1 MKVNR
6 TTLLGVALAIFAGA
20 LWLYWPSV
28 HGGFLAGM
36 DDDEYLRQAIRLKG
50 LTWDAVQWAFTST
63 QPYYHPLPRLSHLID
78 YQIWGTNAKG
88 HHVTGVV
95 LHALNTALVFGFLWT
110 LLGVAGAS
118 STTHERWALAIGVAV
133 VFAIHPL
140 QVETVAWMSGRTQLL
155 CTAFG
160 VGSLWV
166 YVAGARR
173 WIVWALFIAALLSKP
188 MAVSLPFAMLAL
200 DYFLVGQHEKPDY
213 GELLRRNATLMV
225 VGVAAAA
232 ATIITESRGG
242 GLLVPLEEV
251 RLSQRILLTL
261 QSLMFYPWKLV
272 WPPRLSPFYPR
283 PSNISL
289 LQPFVF
295 VSLLGVVV
303 FTALCLWRGRRAP
316 ALLAAWGAYVIFIL
330 PVSGLMQTGGQ
341 AVADRYAYIAMLPLL
356 LLAGGAAVW
365 LWRRSAAGIQVFLVC
380 LLMCELGF
388 FGLLTQHQIAIWHDD
403 ETLWRYEV
411 AQFPN
416 SDVANWALVKTL
428 LSKDRVDEALAYA
441 QGVVTKAPE
450 RYSAHENLGNALL
463 QVSRLP
469 EAIEQYEQVVSIKP
483 DFAEA
488 HNNLGSALERL
499 GKTQAAIGE
508 YEQAVRIKPDYAE
521 AHCNMGIALRQTG
534 RVGDAIAHYE
544 QALRI
549 RPDYA
554 QAHNNLGTALRQAG
568 RVEDAIDH
576 YKQALR
582 LEPGYVEAYNNLA
595 MSLFQVGKL
604 QEAIGYW
611 EDALRIKPEY
621 AEAHNNLGLALV
633 RTGNIPE
640 AIGHF
645 EQALQIRPDY
655 ADAHFNLGFV
665 LENTGKREVAIA
677 QYQQALRIKP
687 DYTAARNGLARLQA
701 GP

>member
-118 STTHERWALAIGVAV
+118 STTHERLALAIGVAV

-160 VGSLWV
+160 VGSLWA

-251 RLSQRILLTL
+251 CLSQRILLTL

-272 WPPRLSPFYPR
+272 WPPRAGAVGGLGSVRDFYSAGLGADADGWTGGGGPVRLHRYAAVATVGGRSGGLAVASKRGGHSGLSCLFADVRTRFLRITHATPDCYLARRRDVVAIRGCAIPEFGR
-283 PSNISL
+283 GE
-289 LQPFVF
+289 
-295 VSLLGVVV
+295 LGAGEDVVKQGP
-303 FTALCLWRGRRAP
+303 GRRSTGLRTRRRHQGTREVFRTREP
-316 ALLAAWGAYVIFIL
+316 GECLATGQ
-330 PVSGLMQTGGQ
+330 PV
-341 AVADRYAYIAMLPLL
+341 
-356 LLAGGAAVW
+356 AGG
-365 LWRRSAAGIQVFLVC
+365 
-380 LLMCELGF
+380 
-388 FGLLTQHQIAIWHDD
+388 D
-403 ETLWRYEV
+403 
-411 AQFPN
+411 
-416 SDVANWALVKTL
+416 
-428 LSKDRVDEALAYA
+428 
-441 QGVVTKAPE
+441 
-450 RYSAHENLGNALL
+450 
-463 QVSRLP
+463 
-469 EAIEQYEQVVSIKP
+469 
-483 DFAEA
+483 
-488 HNNLGSALERL
+488 
-499 GKTQAAIGE
+499 
-508 YEQAVRIKPDYAE
+508 
-521 AHCNMGIALRQTG
+521 
-534 RVGDAIAHYE
+534 
-544 QALRI
+544 
-549 RPDYA
+549 
-554 QAHNNLGTALRQAG
+554 
-568 RVEDAIDH
+568 
-576 YKQALR
+576 
-582 LEPGYVEAYNNLA
+582 
-595 MSLFQVGKL
+595 
-604 QEAIGYW
+604 
-611 EDALRIKPEY
+611 
-621 AEAHNNLGLALV
+621 
-633 RTGNIPE
+633 
-640 AIGHF
+640 
-645 EQALQIRPDY
+645 
-655 ADAHFNLGFV
+655 
-665 LENTGKREVAIA
+665 
-677 QYQQALRIKP
+677 
-687 DYTAARNGLARLQA
+687 
-701 GP
+701 